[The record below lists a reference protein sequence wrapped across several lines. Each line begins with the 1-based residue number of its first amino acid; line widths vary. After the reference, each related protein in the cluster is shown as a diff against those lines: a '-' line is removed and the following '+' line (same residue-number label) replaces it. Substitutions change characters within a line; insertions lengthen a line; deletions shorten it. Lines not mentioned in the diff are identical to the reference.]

1 MSGHEIDL
9 RSYVFLDSLQ
19 PQHAAFLGTV
29 AKGFLPVRRQ
39 ASLFIEISPGIAINH
54 LTDIAVKATRVQP
67 GMQIVERLYGL
78 LEIHHDEQAEVRR
91 AGEAI
96 LREIGVGEESRHK
109 PEILSSQVVRHLDDR
124 QTQLINRVR
133 HGHMIVA
140 GQSLYTLEVQP
151 AANAALAAN
160 EAEKAARINVLE
172 IVSFGS
178 LGRVYL
184 AGADRDID
192 VAWPAAENAV
202 KGLSGRAPAH
212 AHGHK

>member
-1 MSGHEIDL
+1 VAGIDL
-9 RSYVFLDSLQ
+9 RSFVFLDSLQ

-29 AKGFLPVRRQ
+29 AKGFLPVGGQ
-39 ASLFIEISPGIAINH
+39 SSVFIEISPGIEINR
-54 LTDIAVKATRVQP
+54 LTDIAVKATAAKP

-78 LEIHHDEQAEVRR
+78 LELHHDEQGEVRR

-96 LREIGVGEESRHK
+96 LREIGATESSRIK
-109 PEILSSQVVRHLDDR
+109 PEILSSTVIRHLDDR

-160 EAEKAARINVLE
+160 EAEKAARIKVIE
-172 IVSFGS
+172 IVAFGS

-184 AGADRDID
+184 AGEDRDID
-192 VAWPAAENAV
+192 VAWPAAENAIR
-202 KGLSGRAPAH
+202 GLEGRA
-212 AHGHK
+212 GK

>member
-1 MSGHEIDL
+1 VIDL
-9 RSYVFLDSLQ
+9 RSYVYLDSLQ

-29 AKGFLPVRRQ
+29 AKGFLPVRHQ
-39 ASLFIEISPGIAINH
+39 ASLFIEVSPGIAINR
-54 LTDIAVKATRVQP
+54 LTDIAVKTTRVTP

-91 AGEAI
+91 AGDAI
-96 LREIGVGEESRHK
+96 LQEIGKTAASRIK
-109 PEILSSQVVRHLDDR
+109 PEILSSQVIRHLDDR

-172 IVSFGS
+172 IVAFGS

-184 AGADRDID
+184 AGQDRDID
-192 VAWPAAENAV
+192 VAWPAAENAIR
-202 KGLSGRAPAH
+202 GLEGRA
-212 AHGHK
+212 GK

>member
-1 MSGHEIDL
+1 MAGAGIDL

-29 AKGFLPVRRQ
+29 AKGFLPTGGQ
-39 ASLFIEISPGIAINH
+39 CSLFIEISPGIEINR
-54 LTDIAVKATRVQP
+54 LTDIAVKATNVKP

-78 LEIHHDEQAEVRR
+78 LEVHHDEQAEVRR

-96 LREIGVGEESRHK
+96 LKEIGHTEDARIK
-109 PEILSSQVVRHLDDR
+109 PEILSSTVIRHLDDR

-140 GQSLYTLEVQP
+140 GQTLYTLEVQP

-160 EAEKAARINVLE
+160 EAEKAAHIKVIE

-184 AGADRDID
+184 AGDDRDID
-192 VAWPAAENAV
+192 VAVPAAERAIT
-202 KGLSGRAPAH
+202 GLSGTARA
-212 AHGHK
+212 GK

>member
-1 MSGHEIDL
+1 MIDL

-29 AKGFLPVRRQ
+29 AKGFLPVRGQ
-39 ASLFIEISPGIAINH
+39 ASLFIEVAPGIAINK
-54 LTDIAVKATRVQP
+54 LTDIAVKSTGIKP

-78 LEIHHDEQAEVRR
+78 LELHHDEQAEVRR
-91 AGEAI
+91 AGETI
-96 LREIGVGEESRHK
+96 LREIGKQENDRIK
-109 PEILSSQVVRHLDDR
+109 PEILSSTIIRHLDDR

-151 AANAALAAN
+151 AAYAAIAAN
-160 EAEKAARINVLE
+160 EAEKAAHIRVLE

-184 AGADRDID
+184 AGADRDIN
-192 VAWPAAENAV
+192 VAAPAAENAI
-202 KGLSGRAPAH
+202 KTIGGRT
-212 AHGHK
+212 GK

>member
-1 MSGHEIDL
+1 MEL
-9 RSYVFLDSLQ
+9 RALTVLDSLQ
-19 PQHAAFLGTV
+19 PQLT
-29 AKGFLPVRRQ
+29 GFLQTVCAGFMPKEYE
-39 ASLFIEISPGIAINH
+39 AAAFIEIAPGIEINR
-54 LTDIAVKATRVQP
+54 LTDIAVKATSVKP

-78 LEIHHDEQAEVRR
+78 LELHHDEQAEVRR

-96 LREIGVGEESRHK
+96 LKEIGAEESSRIK
-109 PEILSSQVVRHLDDR
+109 PEILSSTVIRHLDDR

-140 GQSLYTLEVQP
+140 GQTLYTLEVQP

-160 EAEKAARINVLE
+160 EAEKAARIKVLE

-184 AGADRDID
+184 AGEDRDID
-192 VAWPAAENAV
+192 VAVPAAERAIN
-202 KGLSGRAPAH
+202 GLAGRA
-212 AHGHK
+212 GK

>member
-1 MSGHEIDL
+1 MIDL

-19 PQHAAFLGTV
+19 PQHAAFIGTV
-29 AKGFLPVRRQ
+29 AKGFLPTAHQ
-39 ASLFIEISPGIAINH
+39 ASLFIEVAPGITINR
-54 LTDIAVKATRVQP
+54 LTDIAVKATGVKP

-96 LREIGVGEESRHK
+96 LAEIGRKEEDRLM
-109 PEILSSQVVRHLDDR
+109 PEILSSTVIRGLDDR
-124 QTQLINRVR
+124 QTQLINRTR

-151 AANAALAAN
+151 AANAAIAAN
-160 EAEKAARINVLE
+160 EAEKAAHIKVLE

-184 AGADRDID
+184 AGKDRDID
-192 VAWPAAENAV
+192 VAVPAAEAAL
-202 KGLSGRAPAH
+202 KGMAGRK
-212 AHGHK
+212 GK

>member
-1 MSGHEIDL
+1 MAGIDL
-9 RSYVFLDSLQ
+9 RSYVYLDSLQ

-29 AKGFLPVRRQ
+29 AKGFLPTAHQ
-39 ASLFIEISPGIAINH
+39 ASLFIEISPGIEINRI
-54 LTDIAVKATRVQP
+54 TDIAVKQTGIKP

-78 LEIHHDEQAEVRR
+78 LELHHDEQAEVRR

-96 LREIGVGEESRHK
+96 LREIGVDENQRIK
-109 PEILSSQVVRHLDDR
+109 PEILSSTVIRHLDDR
-124 QTQLINRVR
+124 QTQLINRTR

-160 EAEKAARINVLE
+160 EAEKAARIKVLE

-178 LGRVYL
+178 LGRV
-184 AGADRDID
+184 
-192 VAWPAAENAV
+192 
-202 KGLSGRAPAH
+202 
-212 AHGHK
+212 

>member
-1 MSGHEIDL
+1 MAGIDL

-29 AKGFLPVRRQ
+29 AKGFLPVGGQ
-39 ASLFIEISPGIAINH
+39 ASLFIEISPGIEINRI
-54 LTDIAVKATRVQP
+54 TDIAVKSTRVTP

-91 AGEAI
+91 AGESI
-96 LREIGVGEESRHK
+96 LREIGAEESSRIK
-109 PEILSSQVVRHLDDR
+109 PEILSSTVIRHLDDR

-133 HGHMIVA
+133 HGHMIIA

-160 EAEKAARINVLE
+160 EAEKAARIKVLE

-184 AGADRDID
+184 AGEDRDID
-192 VAWPAAENAV
+192 VAVPAAERAL
-202 KGLSGRAPAH
+202 KHLEGRE
-212 AHGHK
+212 GGK

>member
-1 MSGHEIDL
+1 MASGIDL
-9 RSYVFLDSLQ
+9 RAYVFLDSLQ

-29 AKGFLPVRRQ
+29 AKGFLPVGGQ
-39 ASLFIEISPGIAINH
+39 ASLFIEISPGIEINRI
-54 LTDIAVKATRVQP
+54 TDIAVKSTRVTP
-67 GMQIVERLYGL
+67 GMQIVERLYGM

-91 AGEAI
+91 AGEMI
-96 LREIGVGEESRHK
+96 LRELGVAEGARIK
-109 PEILSSQVVRHLDDR
+109 PEILSSTVIRHLDDR

-133 HGHMIVA
+133 HGHMIIA

-160 EAEKAARINVLE
+160 EAEKAARIKVLE

-184 AGADRDID
+184 AGEDRDIN
-192 VAWPAAENAV
+192 VAVPAAERAIQS
-202 KGLSGRAPAH
+202 LEGRKA
-212 AHGHK
+212 

>member
-1 MSGHEIDL
+1 MVDL
-9 RSYVFLDSLQ
+9 RSFVFLDSLQ

-29 AKGFLPVRRQ
+29 AKGFLPVRGQ
-39 ASLFIEISPGIAINH
+39 ASLFIEIAPGIEINR
-54 LTDIAVKATRVQP
+54 LTDIAVKATSVKP

-78 LEIHHDEQAEVRR
+78 LELHHDEQAEVRR

-96 LREIGVGEESRHK
+96 LKEIGAEESSRIK
-109 PEILSSQVVRHLDDR
+109 PEILSSTVIRHLDDR

-140 GQSLYTLEVQP
+140 GQTLYTLEVQP

-160 EAEKAARINVLE
+160 EAEKAARIKVLE

-184 AGADRDID
+184 AGEDRDID
-192 VAWPAAENAV
+192 VAVPAAERA
-202 KGLSGRAPAH
+202 LSGLAGRA
-212 AHGHK
+212 GK

>member
-1 MSGHEIDL
+1 MIDL

-19 PQHAAFLGTV
+19 PQHAAFIGTV
-29 AKGFLPVRRQ
+29 AKGFLPVRGQ
-39 ASLFIEISPGIAINH
+39 ASLFIEVSPGIAINR
-54 LTDIAVKATRVQP
+54 LTDVAVKSTNVRP

-78 LEIHHDEQAEVRR
+78 LEVHHEDQAEVRR

-96 LREIGVGEESRHK
+96 LAEIGKSETDRIK
-109 PEILSSQVVRHLDDR
+109 PELLSSQVIRHVDDR

-140 GQSLYTLEVQP
+140 GESLYVLECHP

-160 EAEKAARINVLE
+160 EAEKAAHIKVLE

-178 LGRVYL
+178 FGRVYL
-184 AGADRDID
+184 AGKDRDID
-192 VAWPAAENAV
+192 VALPAAEKAIT
-202 KGLSGRAPAH
+202 GLQGIAA
-212 AHGHK
+212 KK